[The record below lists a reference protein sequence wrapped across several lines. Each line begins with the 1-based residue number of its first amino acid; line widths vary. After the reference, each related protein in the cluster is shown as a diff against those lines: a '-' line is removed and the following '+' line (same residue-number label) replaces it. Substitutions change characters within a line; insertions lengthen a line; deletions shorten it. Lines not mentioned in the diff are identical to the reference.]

1 MMIAAPRDHD
11 AGEAANAQPQQ
22 PMRRPLRPDPRRRS
36 GAGRSVRLRH
46 LAPLLPMVGL
56 ALLVSQLLLLLLL
69 LLLQADTSAAADS
82 SSSSTSSST
91 AADTIESSSSSSAAA
106 ATTASAAGG
115 GRLYPLPLPPPG
127 LPPPIFPTFGPSRGC
142 GPTGSRVYK
151 AGAYCYPFHK
161 FTIGSILASPAFRG
175 CCRPCPEQFGLE
187 LGLLEASEAHKA
199 RAWTRFHRWAA
210 SRTPAGTTANAH
222 TASPAMHEAALLQTE
237 IHMRAAKGGGG
248 DAKGGSAGGAIG
260 SAAAGLGGGAGAKGG
275 AAPGAGAAKAGDAA
289 KGGSAAGAKGGG
301 DTAKAGA
308 SAKAAKISP
317 ATGGGMAPDTPPPA
331 MPPAPNPTE
340 GYRAD
345 ANSFGSPSIGFGL
358 MMGTAT
364 HGGVTGMSTGGFVSG
379 PQAEKLLPC
388 CKVCPEQFLMPET
401 LSDLSTT
408 FVEVEEDETDRLRKG
423 RRGFMGAAAGG
434 MAGGMMGGGMGG
446 MGPPPNA
453 GGNGP
458 TSMDTGYVRGTCC
471 NMCDKQTTKGQRFL
485 ELLSTAKLAV
495 TGRLGRKRG
504 GDASASASSAS
515 ARLVVNSRRRGF
527 MGAAGS
533 MLGNAAMSGMGSMHG
548 NTGGCCPVC
557 PNLQTVMNAGVP
569 QDEAFGGPFAKAQ
582 GIDLD
587 TAAGEPLTPEE
598 KHALK
603 ELADLAGMDHV
614 TAARDPG
621 MLEAARSRAQSAL
634 AGMLGGAGMMAAGAA
649 LGSLR
654 L

>member
-1 MMIAAPRDHD
+1 MPR
-11 AGEAANAQPQQ
+11 G
-22 PMRRPLRPDPRRRS
+22 RPPRRRS
-36 GAGRSVRLRH
+36 GDRRGVPLPRRPPAA
-46 LAPLLPMVGL
+46 APPPTVGL
-56 ALLVSQLLLLLLL
+56 PLLLLL
-69 LLLQADTSAAADS
+69 LLLQLRLLLRADTSEAAAAAAAS
-82 SSSSTSSST
+82 TLSSASSSSTTAQTTTTTTTKSS
-91 AADTIESSSSSSAAA
+91 SSSSSSAAA
-106 ATTASAAGG
+106 AAAAAD
-115 GRLYPLPLPPPG
+115 RLYPLPLPPPG

-187 LGLLEASEAHKA
+187 LGLLEVSDAHKA
-199 RAWTRFHRWAA
+199 RAWTRFHQWAA
-210 SRTPAGTTANAH
+210 SRMPAGTAATSRTA
-222 TASPAMHEAALLQTE
+222 TPAMHEAALLQTE
-237 IHMRAAKGGGG
+237 MHMRAAKGGGG
-248 DAKGGSAGGAIG
+248 GGDAKGGAAGGGLGGAV
-260 SAAAGLGGGAGAKGG
+260 AALGGGAGAKGG

-289 KGGSAAGAKGGG
+289 KGGGAAAAKGGG
-301 DTAKAGA
+301 DAAKAGA

-331 MPPAPNPTE
+331 MPPAPDPTG
-340 GYRAD
+340 GYKAD
-345 ANSFGSPSIGFGL
+345 ANAFGSPSIGFGL

-408 FVEVEEDETDRLRKG
+408 FVEQGEEVVATRRARGG
-423 RRGFMGAAAGG
+423 RRGFLGAAG
-434 MAGGMMGGGMGG
+434 GGMMGGGMGG
-446 MGPPPNA
+446 MGGMGPPPNA
-453 GGNGP
+453 AGNGP

-485 ELLSTAKLAV
+485 ELLSTAKAGV
-495 TGRLGRKRG
+495 ARRMGRKRG
-504 GDASASASSAS
+504 GGASAAKSASSA
-515 ARLVVNSRRRGF
+515 RLAANSRRRGF

-548 NTGGCCPVC
+548 ATGGCCPVC

-569 QDEAFGGPFAKAQ
+569 PDEAFGGPFAKAQ